1 MRDFHFTEDFVLY
14 DLPSLRG
21 WAYLSGATLWNPH
34 LNVRLADG
42 GYIRAEIERLLSENG
57 RG

>member
-57 RG
+57 